1 MGKISDYRLEVWI
14 PKDLKDLAMKVA
26 RARGETLGAMVR
38 RALKKELALMN
49 YLSEEEKK
57 ALGVL
62 RLREVKTKDELEKEG

>member
-1 MGKISDYRLEVWI
+1 MGKISEYRLEVWI
-14 PKDLKDLAMKVA
+14 PKDLKDLAVKVA

-38 RALKKELALMN
+38 RALKRELALLS

-62 RLREVKTKDELEKEG
+62 KLGEVNARDVVEE